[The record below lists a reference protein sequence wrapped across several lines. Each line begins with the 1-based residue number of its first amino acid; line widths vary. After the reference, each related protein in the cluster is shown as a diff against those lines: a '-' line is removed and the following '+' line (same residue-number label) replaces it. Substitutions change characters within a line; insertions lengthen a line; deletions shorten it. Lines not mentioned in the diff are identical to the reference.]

1 MAKSGKTNKA
11 LQRRF
16 KVTKRGKLMHRP
28 VGQNHFLAKKS
39 GNKTRANRTQKNY
52 IFLSKTLRSTINQ

>member
-16 KVTKRGKLMHRP
+16 KVTKSGKLMHRP
-28 VGQNHFLAKKS
+28 AGQDHFLAKKS
-39 GNKTRANRTQKNY
+39 GNKTRASKQNKNY
-52 IFLSKTLRSTINQ
+52 VFLSKTLRSTIN